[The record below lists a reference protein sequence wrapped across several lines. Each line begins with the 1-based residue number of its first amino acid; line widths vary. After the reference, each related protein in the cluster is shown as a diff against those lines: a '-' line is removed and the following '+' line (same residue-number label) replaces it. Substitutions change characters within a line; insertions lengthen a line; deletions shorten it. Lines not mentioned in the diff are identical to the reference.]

1 LTNLNDRIRELE
13 TDKGKSPATT
23 IQRACSTIEIVVKEL
38 LTFSNGTSLAALQ
51 EEFRA
56 RYPTETHLHHKIT
69 TLRKVR
75 NAIVHEDRQPWPGD
89 EDIAIGTLKN
99 FAHLVH
105 RDQVDS
111 LSLNKL
117 STEISFRRGPSSPIL
132 AFCSAT
138 PFSESHGGA
147 FDEVAEAVERAPR
160 LAWKDF
166 ENLVEGYFE
175 DTLGIQFEDQV
186 SQDEADGGRHKFDI
200 VSIDR
205 EIVIECKSHTWTKG
219 GNYPSAKVADALV
232 AAEHLKGHSAKR
244 KLLVFQD
251 DTLRGK
257 SLAETF
263 MRRNREK
270 LHGIE
275 IWVYADGI
283 FRHL

>member
-1 LTNLNDRIRELE
+1 MTNLNDRIRELE

-23 IQRACSTIEIVVKEL
+23 IQRACSTIEIVLKEL
-38 LTFSNGTSLAALQ
+38 LAFSNGTSLAVLQ

-99 FAHLVH
+99 FAYLVN

-111 LSLNKL
+111 FAKL
-117 STEISFRRGPSSPIL
+117 STSQSALMLG
-132 AFCSAT
+132 FCPT
-138 PFSESHGGA
+138 TRFSESHSSA
-147 FDEVAEAVERAPR
+147 VDEVADAVERAPR
-160 LAWKDF
+160 LAWKNF
-166 ENLVEGYFE
+166 ENLVADYFE

-251 DTLRGK
+251 DTMRGK
-257 SLAETF
+257 SLVETF

-275 IWVYADGI
+275 VWVYADGN